1 MRQPDVRYAAA
12 SREWGLRR
20 VRRLTWTIAGTG
32 TVGAL
37 VLAFGFGG
45 HAHAPH
51 ASQPTQNGQ
60 APAGSVGSA
69 DSGGTGSAGNQVP
82 SDGQLQPP
90 AANPQSGAGSGQA
103 VSGGS

>member
-32 TVGAL
+32 TAGAL

-45 HAHAPH
+45 HVHLPR
-51 ASQPTQNGQ
+51 ASGSSQTGQ
-60 APAGSVGSA
+60 ASTGSVGS
-69 DSGGTGSAGNQVP
+69 GSAGNQVP
-82 SDGQLQPP
+82 AAGGGQLQPP
-90 AANPQSGAGSGQA
+90 AANPQPGLGGGQ
-103 VSGGS
+103 VMSGGS